1 MPALSQNLEF
11 VVNGT
16 TSTSVVYPLNTTTA
30 QTYTSTPVKA
40 ANYYGLNNSLQ
51 TVEVRVT
58 DFIGT
63 VTMQATLASAPVEA
77 DWFAVNLTTQG
88 YSVDTTGLITHARK
102 TQLQYGLDYPDYG
115 LRTEIYNFE
124 GNYIWIRAKLTA
136 FTAGT
141 LNGIKVNY

>member
-16 TSTSVVYPLNTTTA
+16 TSTSIVYPITTTTA
-30 QTYTSTPVKA
+30 QTYVSSPVKA

-63 VTMQATLASAPVEA
+63 VTMQATLASEPLET
-77 DWFAVNLTTQG
+77 DWFSVNLTTQG
-88 YSVDTTGLITHARK
+88 YSVDTTGLITKARK
-102 TQLQYGLDYPDYG
+102 NQIQFGLDYPDYG
-115 LRTEIYNFE
+115 LLTEIYNFE
-124 GNYIWIRAKLTA
+124 GNYIWIRAKITA

>member
-30 QTYTSTPVKA
+30 QTYVSTPVKA

-63 VTMQATLASAPVEA
+63 VTVQATLASAPVEA

-124 GNYIWIRAKLTA
+124 GNYIWFRAKLTA